1 MNTCFIYCRKS
12 SEDKERQILSL
23 DDQERT
29 CKELAKDKGFAVLGV
44 YKESKS
50 AKRPDHRPE
59 FSAMVER
66 VSKGEVKHILCW
78 KADRLCRNAKEGGTL
93 IDHVDYNGMLIVT
106 PTMDYDRNNST
117 FLFIEFGM
125 ATKFSKDLSD
135 NVKRGMNTKVQNGW
149 RPGSAPLGY
158 MNDFFKPKGQKEV
171 LPDPER
177 FDLCRKW
184 WEIMMTGEETVVSS
198 LKKITAMGL
207 RGKRKSGKPVS
218 TTEAFRFFRNIFYTG
233 MFDYNGERHIGKHK
247 SMITLDEYQRVQ
259 DIIDGRK
266 RVFKQRNNF
275 YFMKLLKCGECG
287 AAITA
292 DRKTKHYKRS
302 GTSQIFIYAR
312 CTKKLGPCHQQYLNA
327 DEVEKQVREFIASLE
342 IKPAFVEWIKKS
354 LKRRNEREFDFERAQ
369 KGKLSKRLDTILVEK
384 KTLYGMKIDGMI
396 GEEEYQK
403 EKARLL
409 TEEKQTKEGIEVD
422 GVASWTK
429 TMEETLHFAANVTR
443 IFNIDD
449 IEVKRAVLRI
459 LGSNLFLK
467 DRLVRINGKK
477 AFVFLKTA
485 EKAFNEK
492 KGRLEPEN
500 SLITRDNTTLSKNDS
515 DMERVKGVEPS
526 SHPWEGRI
534 LPVNHTRI
542 LTLKVIILEFD
553 KKQAGAWK

>member
-1 MNTCFIYCRKS
+1 MKTCFIYCRKS
-12 SEDKERQILSL
+12 SEDKDRQILSL

-29 CKELAKDKGFAVLGV
+29 CKEVAQDKGFIVLGI

-50 AKRPDHRPE
+50 AKRPDQRPE
-59 FSAMVER
+59 FRSMVER
-66 VSKGEVKHILCW
+66 IGKGEATHIVCW

-93 IDHVDYNGMLIVT
+93 IDHVDYNGMQIVT

-184 WEIMMTGEETVVSS
+184 WEMMMTGEETVISS
-198 LKKITAMGL
+198 LNKITAMGL
-207 RGKRKSGKPVS
+207 RGKRKNGRPVS
-218 TTEAFRFFRNIFYTG
+218 VTESFRFFRNIFYTG

-247 SMITLDEYQRVQ
+247 AMITIDEYQRVQ

-292 DRKTKHYKRS
+292 ERQTKIYKRS
-302 GTSQIFIYAR
+302 GTSQTFIYAR
-312 CTKKLGPCHQQYLNA
+312 CTKKLGPCHQPYLNG
-327 DEVEKQVREFIASLE
+327 DEVEKQVRDFVASLE
-342 IKPAFVEWIKKS
+342 IKPAFVDWIKKS
-354 LKRRNEREFDFERAQ
+354 LKRRNDREFEFERAQ
-369 KGKLSKRLDTILVEK
+369 KGKLSKRLDAILVEK
-384 KTLYGMKIDGMI
+384 KSLYGMKIDGMI
-396 GEEEYQK
+396 SEEEYQK

-409 TEEKQTKEGIEVD
+409 TEEKQTKESIETDGI
-422 GVASWTK
+422 ASWTK

-443 IFNIDD
+443 IFNVDD

-467 DRLVRINGKK
+467 DRLVRIDGKK
-477 AFVFLKTA
+477 AFIFLKRA
-485 EKAFNEK
+485 EKAFDEK

-500 SLITRDNTTLSKNDS
+500 SLITRDKTTLSENNS
-515 DMERVKGVEPS
+515 DMERWTGFEPATFS
-526 SHPWEGRI
+526 LEGRHSTTE
-534 LPVNHTRI
+534 LPPPN
-542 LTLKVIILEFD
+542 
-553 KKQAGAWK
+553 